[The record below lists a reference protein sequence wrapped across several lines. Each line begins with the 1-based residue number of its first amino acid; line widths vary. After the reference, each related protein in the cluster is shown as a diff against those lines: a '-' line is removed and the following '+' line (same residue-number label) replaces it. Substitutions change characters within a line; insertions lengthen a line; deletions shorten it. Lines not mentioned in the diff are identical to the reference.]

1 MNQEDVLTK
10 ILTKLDTIESDM
22 ANVKND
28 IVGMKDDIVGMKD
41 DIVGM
46 KDDIVSMKDDI
57 VSMKD
62 DIVSLKTDMSEV
74 KEDVQSTRQIVARME
89 VEHGKKLDVLFDAD
103 IRDHEKIVEDILP
116 RLDKHDQQIDTL
128 EQHVVSLKRA

>member
-22 ANVKND
+22 ANVKN
-28 IVGMKDDIVGMKD
+28 DIVGMKD

>member
-22 ANVKND
+22 ANVKN
-28 IVGMKDDIVGMKD
+28 